1 MIIIILQR
9 FLVCKS
15 FHRYFHLNL
24 QLALYSTDK
33 SIIIII
39 ITIIII
45 DSRFTTE
52 KTVT

>member
-39 ITIIII
+39 TIIII